1 MSERVD
7 EDDSL
12 DGVEHALL
20 RGEGARL
27 ADGAPADRAAARR
40 VVQRFAARE
49 RRQRLLIAGSSALA
63 LAAAVAL
70 VVGLKRRAEPA
81 PVAALVT
88 AAPQSSLVVESGR
101 VTLAGGGGQV
111 APGSPVAAETLAALA
126 PRTCLRAGSNVRLC
140 TQSGAKLKLPR
151 LGQAWEVELSEGAVT
166 AELEA
171 MTAGFTLRTRHGS
184 AAVEGTLFSMA
195 LDPSHAFTTVL
206 VERGRVR
213 VTNRRLGEQAVLL
226 VGQSARL
233 GERFELGGV
242 KQTTGEA
249 AVATPQSRPSAPA
262 PSGSAKSHSAAELL
276 EEARQLRGAGHY
288 AQAAQLYRRLV
299 QQHPESAEARASL
312 VSLGQLEL
320 GQLGQPEAAL
330 RSFRA
335 YLAGPGQLRQEA
347 EHGAIQALQRLG
359 RKDEERRAIEAFLG
373 RYPKSTQAG
382 VLAQRLKQL

>member
-20 RGEGARL
+20 RGDGARL
-27 ADGAPADRAAARR
+27 ADGAPADRATARL

-49 RRQRLLIAGSSALA
+49 RRQRLLIAGGSSLA

-70 VVGLKRRAEPA
+70 VVGLKRQVEAEPA
-81 PVAALVT
+81 ASLAVAD
-88 AAPQSSLVVESGR
+88 PQSSLVVESGR
-101 VTLAGGGGQV
+101 VTLAGGAQI

-140 TQSGAKLKLPR
+140 TQVGAKLRLPR
-151 LGQAWEVELSEGAVT
+151 LGEAWQVELSEGAVT

-171 MTAGFTLRTRHGS
+171 MPSGFSLHTLHGS
-184 AAVEGTLFSMA
+184 AAVEGTLFSMV
-195 LDPSHAFTTVL
+195 LDPSRAFTTVM

-213 VTNRRLGEQAVLL
+213 VTNRKLGEQAVLL

-233 GERFELGGV
+233 GERFEPAGV
-242 KQTTGEA
+242 RQATSDA
-249 AVATPQSRPSAPA
+249 AIATPQRPSAPT
-262 PSGSAKSHSAAELL
+262 PSSSAKSHSAAELL
-276 EEARQLRGAGHY
+276 EEARQLRGAGRY
-288 AQAAQLYRRLV
+288 SQAARLYRRLV

-335 YLAGPGQLRQEA
+335 YLVGSGQLRQEA

-359 RKDEERRAIEAFLG
+359 RKDEERRAIEAFLA

-382 VLAQRLKQL
+382 ALAQRLKQL